1 VKRYVLLVQH
11 EIIMYA
17 EDEKAALS
25 SLFSD
30 IFMRGRTN
38 LQCVQITEIPLP
50 EREAART
57 ITDKRKAP
65 GS

>member
-1 VKRYVLLVQH
+1 
-11 EIIMYA
+11 MYA

-50 EREAART
+50 EHEAART